1 MTCGIEM
8 VAAIE
13 SPEAIERD
21 FKAKVA
27 DELRITSEGID
38 RFVVLTPISFGDGD
52 ALPIVLKKGNDQ
64 WFLTDEAHTFL
75 QLSYRLSDEELEQP
89 PRRDLIDRIL
99 SSFEIEN
106 RNGELILP
114 IPDQQYGDALY
125 TFIQALLKID
135 DIRYLSRERVQSTF
149 LADVKNYL
157 ENVVSSQRITVDW
170 HDPEKD
176 PPGTYAVD
184 YRINGSKTPIF
195 IFAINSE
202 HKADISTI
210 SLLKFEQWKLNYK
223 SVGIFD
229 EMENFS
235 QKTIARFAD
244 ACGKTYSNL
253 EVAKESLP
261 RFVPEL
267 ISSD

>member
-1 MTCGIEM
+1 MTE
-8 VAAIE
+8 AAKKIE

-27 DELRITSEGID
+27 NELRITSEGID
-38 RFVVLTPISFGDGD
+38 RFVVSTPISFGDGD
-52 ALPIVLKKGNDQ
+52 SLPIVLKKNDDR
-64 WFLTDEAHTFL
+64 WYLTDEAHTFL
-75 QLSYRLSDEELEQP
+75 QLSYRLTDEELEQP
-89 PRRDLIDRIL
+89 ARRDVIDHVL

-114 IPDQQYGDALY
+114 IPGSQYGDALY
-125 TFIQALLKID
+125 SFVQALLKID
-135 DIRYLSRERVQSTF
+135 DIRYLSRDRVQSTF
-149 LADVKNYL
+149 LQDLKGYL
-157 ENVVSSQRITVDW
+157 ENVVSSQRIATNW
-170 HDPEKD
+170 HDPERDKSSNY
-176 PPGTYAVD
+176 PVD
-184 YRINGSKTPIF
+184 YRINGMKTPVF

-210 SLLKFEQWKLNYK
+210 SLLKFEQWQLNYK

-229 EMENFS
+229 EMETFS
-235 QKTIARFAD
+235 GRTIARFAD

-253 EVAKESLP
+253 EVAKESLL

-267 ISSD
+267 ASSDS

>member
-1 MTCGIEM
+1 MAEVEKTT
-8 VAAIE
+8 E

-27 DELRITSEGID
+27 GELQVTSEGID
-38 RFVVLTPISFGDGD
+38 RFVVVTPVTFGDGD
-52 ALPIVLKKGNDQ
+52 LLPIVLRKKDDL
-64 WFLTDEAHTFL
+64 WYLTDEAHTFL
-75 QLSYRLSDEELEQP
+75 QLSYRLSDEELDQP
-89 PRRDLIDRIL
+89 PRRELIDRIL
-99 SSFEIEN
+99 SSFEIED

-114 IPDQQYGDALY
+114 IPDQQYGNALY

-149 LADVKNYL
+149 LQDVRSYL
-157 ENVVSSQRITVDW
+157 EKVVSPQRIAVNW

-176 PPGTYAVD
+176 FSGNYPVD
-184 YRINGSKTPIF
+184 YRINGMKTPVF

-210 SLLKFEQWKLNYK
+210 SLLKFEQWNLKYK

-235 QKTIARFAD
+235 QKTIARFVD
-244 ACGKTYSNL
+244 ACGKAYSNL
-253 EVAKESLP
+253 EVAKESLQ

-267 ISSD
+267 SSSDS